1 LNTPPADRRW
11 AVLDDCGPF
20 ANHAGEI
27 YMTMDRLEPRE
38 DARFGFR
45 VLPHHC
51 NLRPQCH
58 GGMMSTFLDVALARA
73 LRVVGRVVPPIP
85 TISLSMEFMASAPL
99 GSWVDARVSVTKVG
113 KSTGFVS
120 AWVHADEQP
129 VMRGSG
135 VFRYYRTVADQA

>member
-1 LNTPPADRRW
+1 MTASPPDRHW
-11 AVLDDCGPF
+11 TLLDDGGAF

-27 YMTMDRLEPRE
+27 HMTMDRLDPGE

-58 GGMMSTFLDVALARA
+58 GGMLSTFLDVALARG
-73 LRVVGRVVPPIP
+73 LRIVGGLVPPIP
-85 TISLSMEFMASAPL
+85 TISLSMEFLAPAAL
-99 GSWVDARVSVTKVG
+99 GSWVDARVSVARAG

-120 AWVHADEQP
+120 AMVHADEQP

-135 VFRYYRTVADQA
+135 VFRYYRIAADPA